1 MGYLKQDAI
10 LVNCDNVCE
19 IETGI
24 SSNDLTVKLSWP
36 VNSSTNVLKG
46 TLTFTKGGSNS
57 FTKSAAQ
64 YGAIFADAI
73 ALGGGIVSGS
83 IAIPVVEE
91 EVTATGA
98 AVGAIAP
105 SFAVAFAAP

>member
-19 IETGI
+19 IETAI

-57 FTKSAAQ
+57 FMKSAAE

-73 ALGGGIVSGS
+73 ALGGGAVSGS
-83 IAIPVVEE
+83 IAIPVVEQ
-91 EVTATGA
+91 EVTATGVV
-98 AVGAIAP
+98 VGAIAP
-105 SFAVAFAAP
+105 AFAVAFAAP